1 MATLSTRTQAS
12 YTPLAQAGF
21 GSSGGLKSS
30 NPADTIR
37 PYLIMGGKGRTA
49 PAGKTTFQAL
59 PRECEDARITGA
71 TRSLDRRLLGLNLR
85 GSKYTH
91 QDLVG
96 IHIA

>member
-12 YTPLAQAGF
+12 HPPQTQPSASL
-21 GSSGGLKSS
+21 GLQSS
-30 NPADTIR
+30 NPTDTMR
-37 PYLIMGGKGRTA
+37 RYLIMGSKGRA
-49 PAGKTTFQAL
+49 AAAGKTTFQAL

-96 IHIA
+96 IRIA

>member
-12 YTPLAQAGF
+12 HPPQTQHSASL
-21 GSSGGLKSS
+21 GSQSS
-30 NPADTIR
+30 NPTDTIR
-37 PYLIMGGKGRTA
+37 RYLIMGGKGRAA

-96 IHIA
+96 IRIA

>member
-12 YTPLAQAGF
+12 HPPQTQHSVSL
-21 GSSGGLKSS
+21 GSQSS
-30 NPADTIR
+30 NPTDTMR
-37 PYLIMGGKGRTA
+37 RYLIMGGKGRAA